1 VSEDLAEFP
10 DVFAELQAGPLSAA
24 SVERS
29 FRSILAGHWSP
40 VRIAALLAALRIRGE
55 TAEVITAATRAM
67 RAVMVRVD
75 ARAAVVLDT
84 CGTGG
89 DHSGSVNLSTAAA
102 ILCAAAGVTVAK
114 HGNRAVSSQAG
125 SADVLAALGIPIDLD
140 KDASERLLEQVN
152 IAFLLAPVHHP
163 AMRHVMPVRRELGVR
178 TLFNCLGPLANP
190 AGATH
195 QLIGAFSDELRPI
208 LAQTLAELGTVRAW
222 VVRSEDGM
230 DEVSPYGSTRV
241 TELRNG
247 QLRELT
253 LSPEDFGLPRSP
265 AGAAAGGDAQANAE
279 IIQSVFRAENHPART
294 AIVLNA
300 AAALAVAR
308 DLPLR
313 QAADEIAML
322 IESGRAREQLERFRD
337 AAVALAPSS

>member
-1 VSEDLAEFP
+1 
-10 DVFAELQAGPLSAA
+10 
-24 SVERS
+24 
-29 FRSILAGHWSP
+29 
-40 VRIAALLAALRIRGE
+40 
-55 TAEVITAATRAM
+55 
-67 RAVMVRVD
+67 
-75 ARAAVVLDT
+75 
-84 CGTGG
+84 
-89 DHSGSVNLSTAAA
+89 VNLSTAAA

-163 AMRHVMPVRRELGVR
+163 AMRHVMSVRRELGVR

-313 QAADEIAML
+313 QAADEIATL

>member
-1 VSEDLAEFP
+1 MSQHLAEFP

-24 SVERS
+24 SVESS

-67 RAVMVRVD
+67 RAAMIPVKT
-75 ARAAVVLDT
+75 RAAVILDT

-89 DHSGSVNLSTAAA
+89 DHSGSINLSTAAA

-125 SADVLAALGIPIDLD
+125 SADVLAALGIPIELD
-140 KDASERLLEQVN
+140 PESSERLLEQVN
-152 IAFLLAPVHHP
+152 IAFLLAPIHHP

-230 DEVSPYGSTRV
+230 DEVSPYGPTRV

-253 LSPEDFGLPRSP
+253 LAPSDFGLPESP
-265 AGAAAGGDAQANAE
+265 PGAAAGGDAETNAN
-279 IIQSVFRAENHPART
+279 IIRRVFDREDHPARN

-308 DLPLR
+308 DLDPR
-313 QAADEIAML
+313 QAANEIATL
-322 IESGRAREQLERFRD
+322 LESGKAAEHLQRFRD
-337 AAVALAPSS
+337 AARALAPAT

>member
-1 VSEDLAEFP
+1 MSDDFAQFP
-10 DVFAELQAGPLSAA
+10 DVFAELQEGPLSGR

-29 FRSILAGHWSP
+29 FQAILEGRWNA
-40 VRIAALLAALRIRGE
+40 VQIAALLAALRIRGE
-55 TAEVITAATRAM
+55 SAEVITAATRAM
-67 RAVMVRVD
+67 RAVMVRVN

-89 DHSGSVNLSTAAA
+89 DRSGSVNLSTAAA

-125 SADVLAALGIPIDLD
+125 SADVLAALGIPTDLG
-140 KDASERLLEQVN
+140 KEASEQLLAQVN

-208 LAQTLAELGTVRAW
+208 LAQTLADLGTVRAW
-222 VVRSEDGM
+222 VVRSDDGM
-230 DEVSPYGSTRV
+230 DEVSPHGPTRV

-253 LSPEDFGLPRSP
+253 ITPTDFGLPLSP
-265 AGAAAGGDAQANAE
+265 PGAARGGDAVTNAD
-279 IIQSVFRAENHPART
+279 IIERVLGNEDHPART

-300 AAALAVAR
+300 AAALVVAR
-308 DLPLR
+308 DLPPR
-313 QAADEIAML
+313 EATNEIATL
-322 IESGRAREQLERFRD
+322 LESGRAKEHLQRFRS
-337 AAVALAPSS
+337 AAQALRPA